1 MLQRLIP
8 LLIPLC
14 FLFGGLALIVDYF
27 APPRQEAAVVE
38 SLSTWSDMEGET
50 TYEAKISGGELT
62 YCHVDSKAHAKLR
75 QGDRIEV
82 RASHL
87 FDSCTRIVRDGE
99 LVYRTR
105 AQPLVALVFGVL
117 LFVPGLMV
125 TLGGTVRRR
134 P

>member
-1 MLQRLIP
+1 MLHRLVP
-8 LLIPLC
+8 LA
-14 FLFGGLALIVDYF
+14 FLLGGLALIVDYF
-27 APPRQEAAVVE
+27 APPRRQTAVVE

-62 YCHVDSKAHAKLR
+62 YCHVDAKAHAKLK

-82 RASHL
+82 SASHL
-87 FDSCTRIVRDGE
+87 FDSCTRIVRDGV

-125 TLGGTVRRR
+125 TLGGTARRR